1 MTRIK
6 KKKVAVFD
14 IDGTV
19 FRSSLLIEINLRL
32 IREGIFPLKA
42 LKEVE
47 RSYHRWLD
55 RKGTYED
62 YINGMVRIH
71 EQHISGKH
79 VSDIV
84 HISRQVVRE
93 HRDRVYMYTRDL
105 IKRLRP
111 AYFMIA
117 ISGSPIEVVKEFSR
131 FWGFDLYYG
140 KAYEI
145 KDGKYTNRIIQRPYE
160 NKKKILYEC
169 LAGTGLGLKGSVGVG
184 DTESDISFLE
194 EVEKPICFNPNQKLL
209 ATARRRGWKIVVE
222 RKNAVHHIA

>member
-1 MTRIK
+1 MRTK

-145 KDGKYTNRIIQRPYE
+145 KDGKYTKRIIQRPYE

-169 LAGTGLGLKGSVGVG
+169 LAGAGLGLKGSVGVG

-222 RKNAVHHIA
+222 RKDAVHHIV